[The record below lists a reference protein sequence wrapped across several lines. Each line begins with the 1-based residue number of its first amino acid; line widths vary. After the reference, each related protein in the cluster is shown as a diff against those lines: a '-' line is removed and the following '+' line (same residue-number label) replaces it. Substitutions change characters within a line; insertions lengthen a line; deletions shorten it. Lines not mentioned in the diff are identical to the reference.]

1 MRTAF
6 ALFLVCACGGPSQ
19 QQLVETPAA
28 TAPPRHTEAP
38 PASTSD
44 QDRSRLI
51 QQFDDMETTQQAY
64 EEAEGASQNTPAP
77 PQGQPANGQPGQTQ
91 QPPKKKGPAEQAPKG
106 AQ

>member
-1 MRTAF
+1 MRSAF
-6 ALFLVCACGGPSQ
+6 VALFLVCACGGPSQ

-44 QDRSRLI
+44 EDRHHLN
-51 QQFDDMETTQQAY
+51 QQFEDMETTQKAY
-64 EEAEGASQNTPAP
+64 EEAEGAEAPAP
-77 PQGQPANGQPGQTQ
+77 TPVGQQPPKAGQP

-106 AQ
+106 AK